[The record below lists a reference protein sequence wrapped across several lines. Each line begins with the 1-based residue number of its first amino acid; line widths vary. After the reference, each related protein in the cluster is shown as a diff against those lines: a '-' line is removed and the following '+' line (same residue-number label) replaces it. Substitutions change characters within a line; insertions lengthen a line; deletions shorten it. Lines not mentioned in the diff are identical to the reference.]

1 MSSPARLPLFPL
13 PLVLFPGATLPLHIF
28 EPRYRAMLADCQR
41 GDGRFGIVPTSGD
54 EAPRPGEVG
63 CVAELREVR
72 PLPDGRSHVV
82 VAGAER
88 FAIARV
94 VDTDAPYLTAEIAPW
109 DDAAEVSAPDATADE
124 LTALAV
130 RTRETFARV
139 ARAARTIADDA
150 DPIPELPVDP
160 SALSFAIAA
169 VVDLEL
175 PLRRRLL
182 ASRSALGRLRELH
195 DLLVR
200 ALPSAEARAAVHV
213 GARSNG
219 HGPHAPTPP
228 A

>member
-41 GDGRFGIVPTSGD
+41 ADGRFGIVLSTD
-54 EAPRPGEVG
+54 EGAPRPGLVG
-63 CVAELREVR
+63 CVAELRDVR
-72 PLPDGRSHVV
+72 PLADGRSHVLV
-82 VAGAER
+82 EGAER

-94 VDTDAPYLTAEIAPW
+94 VDTDAAYLTAEIGPW
-109 DDAAEVSAPDATADE
+109 EDAAEPAALDE
-124 LTALAV
+124 LQSLAV

-150 DPIPELPVDP
+150 APIPELPVDP
-160 SALSFAIAA
+160 AALSFAVAA
-169 VVDLEL
+169 AVDLEL
-175 PLRRRLL
+175 PMRQRLL
-182 ASRSALGRLRELH
+182 ASRSPVERLRELH
-195 DLLVR
+195 DLLAR
-200 ALPSAEARAAVHV
+200 ALPGAEMRASVHV